1 MNDDFEFR
9 IISEFL
15 LNKIPMVLDM
25 ENQDLK
31 YDSRSMYFKIYKYI
45 LKLREEVKKK
55 NGFR

>member
-15 LNKIPMVLDM
+15 LDKIPMVLDM
-25 ENQDLK
+25 EKQDLK

>member
-15 LNKIPMVLDM
+15 LDKIPMVLDM
-25 ENQDLK
+25 EKQDLK

-45 LKLREEVKKK
+45 LKLREEVKK
-55 NGFR
+55 NARN

>member
-15 LNKIPMVLDM
+15 LDKIPMGLDM
-25 ENQDLK
+25 EKQDLK

-55 NGFR
+55 NGSR

>member
-15 LNKIPMVLDM
+15 LDKIPIVLDP
-25 ENQDLK
+25 EKQDLK